1 MEIDAKK
8 NNRNEFEFLS
18 IENSNSFNVNRLQGV
33 KNIGSTFLLNKSN
46 NVLTKKNEVELKQYF
61 SKNKEELISILK
73 EILDINKNDFKEENI
88 QLLKSLVPEELKRLL
103 NKDENRYI
111 ITYEGDFNELPE
123 NPETGK
129 IYGLIGN
136 ENEVTYYL
144 YLNDK
149 YVILLD
155 KKYYDNSY
163 YKKSDVNTK
172 IIELTSQLNE
182 ILIKLES
189 ILNNNILKSD
199 FNTMNEKLNLI
210 QHDINELKAFLN
222 V

>member
-8 NNRNEFEFLS
+8 NNRNEFDFLS

-73 EILDINKNDFKEENI
+73 EILKINKNDFKEENI
-88 QLLKSLVPEELKRLL
+88 QLLKSIVPDELERLL

-123 NPETGK
+123 NPKTGK

-136 ENEVTYYL
+136 EDEVTYYL

-163 YKKSDVNTK
+163 YKKNDVNTK

-182 ILIKLES
+182 ILIKLET
-189 ILNNNILKSD
+189 IINNTISKTDYNNLIQK
-199 FNTMNEKLNLI
+199 MNLI

-222 V
+222 I